1 MSTPTSATDLT
12 AADLMTNKV
21 HTVMVNDSI
30 QDAIVLMVDNQLTTL
45 PVISGDEE
53 CIGMLSRSDLNEL
66 FLDEDNELSRLSDPG
81 GFSVGWLN
89 GSLETLQ
96 GRQVQEFMTMN
107 VTRIEPAQ
115 SLKKVCQEMKRHN
128 IHHLPVVDDG
138 NKLVGIVSAFDV
150 VKAIAE
156 NG

>member
-1 MSTPTSATDLT
+1 MRVSR
-12 AADLMTNKV
+12 
-21 HTVMVNDSI
+21 HTRKHR
-30 QDAIVLMVDNQLTTL
+30 
-45 PVISGDEE
+45 G
-53 CIGMLSRSDLNEL
+53 
-66 FLDEDNELSRLSDPG
+66 ELSPPSDESEESFAVPFPG
-81 GFSVGWLN
+81 GKIALVGRTGKAYDPRARKVRAKLVN

-115 SLKKVCQEMKRHN
+115 SLKKICQEMKRHN